1 MKSDK
6 LIPLFVYGTLKRGFS
21 NHDFLSGTDS
31 KFLGKAQTTEPFAL
45 YVGNFPYVTSREP
58 VCPIKGEVY
67 MVDAETLSKIDELE
81 EHPNWYKRGITEVI
95 LEDGTAIEAYI
106 YFKDDPE
113 GILIESGF
121 FSKRQDPGL

>member
-21 NHDFLSGTDS
+21 NHSFLSGTDT
-31 KFLGKAQTTEPFAL
+31 KFLGNARTAEPFAL
-45 YVGNFPYVTSREP
+45 YVGKFPYVTSREP

-67 MVDAETLSKIDELE
+67 MVDTETLLRIDELE
-81 EHPNWYKRGITEVI
+81 EHPDWYIRRITKVI
-95 LEDGTAIEAYI
+95 LENGTVLKAYI

-113 GILIESGF
+113 GILIDTGF